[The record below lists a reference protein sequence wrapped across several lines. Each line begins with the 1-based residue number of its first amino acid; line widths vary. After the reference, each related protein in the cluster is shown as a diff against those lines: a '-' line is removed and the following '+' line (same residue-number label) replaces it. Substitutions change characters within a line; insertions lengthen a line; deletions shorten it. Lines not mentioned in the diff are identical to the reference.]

1 MGKVRNVTVG
11 QEVQE
16 QTRQYLSSRHLR
28 KWKFKLG
35 AYHYSQQM
43 KTLRVDLKKKLQT
56 PTLSKSN
63 SDFQYHTHVLI

>member
-43 KTLRVDLKKKLQT
+43 KTLRVD
-56 PTLSKSN
+56 S
-63 SDFQYHTHVLI
+63 

>member
-43 KTLRVDLKKKLQT
+43 KTLRVDLKKKIT
-56 PTLSKSN
+56 N
-63 SDFQYHTHVLI
+63 SYTIKIQL